1 MKKDFKQLSSLMIV
15 FGIIFAAYICRAL
28 AMSSTDKSILSLVR
42 AGLYMLLFAL
52 WGYSIDRRI
61 IQPQVRHCMRLTAL
75 LMLLWLLFRTLK
87 YEIVATDTASRYLWY
102 LYYLPMLFIPLLGV
116 YIALS
121 FGKSEDFRLS
131 AKHGLLAIIPTVLFL
146 LIITNDLHQFVFA
159 FKGGVPV
166 SPSNN
171 SYVHKPLYYIC
182 IVWMAICML
191 FSLIN
196 MLKKSNIPGGKKRL
210 MPFIM
215 TCVMGIYM
223 LLYMSGL
230 QAIRHWIGD
239 MNVTFCLLYAAVYE
253 SCIRCRM
260 IQSNTGYVE
269 LFKAS
274 TLAACIADKNGNIV
288 LRSHTAPK
296 DIECPMNS
304 EKIIYQNGIR
314 VSRAPISGGYVVW
327 QDNVR
332 RLTELNAKLNENKA
346 EMKSNK
352 KKLEEAYRVQKKLH
366 ELAEKNEIYN
376 ELEEKYGR
384 QTAQIW
390 KLLEQ
395 SKQADS
401 AEINQ
406 NLKKIALLGTYIKRS
421 ANLYFLC
428 SEYELLPQQEIRLTV
443 DEAVRALTTCGTECG
458 VIYRTAEPML
468 ATEVMRL
475 FDIIKAVAETA
486 IEDFQSLFISV
497 SDNEMVLSAET
508 TADLSCLELPQTE
521 ICHEDGIWLVR
532 TQIRRV
538 AQCED

>member
-1 MKKDFKQLSSLMIV
+1 MKKDIKQLSSLMIV

-28 AMSSTDKSILSLVR
+28 AMNSTDKSILSIVR

-52 WGYSIDRRI
+52 WGYSIDKRI
-61 IQPQVRHCMRLTAL
+61 TQPQVRHCLRLTAL

-131 AKHGLLAIIPTVLFL
+131 AKHGLLAIIPTVLFF
-146 LIITNDLHQFVFA
+146 LIITNDLHQLVFA

-171 SYVHKPLYYIC
+171 SYVHKSLYYIC

-196 MLKKSNIPGGKKRL
+196 MLKKS
-210 MPFIM
+210 
-215 TCVMGIYM
+215 
-223 LLYMSGL
+223 S
-230 QAIRHWIGD
+230 
-239 MNVTFCLLYAAVYE
+239 
-253 SCIRCRM
+253 IRCRM
-260 IQSNTGYVE
+260 IQSNTGYIE

-304 EKIIYQNGIR
+304 DKIICQNGIR
-314 VSRAPISGGYVVW
+314 VSRAPINGGYVVW

-346 EMKSNK
+346 EMKNNK
-352 KKLEEAYRVQKKLH
+352 KKLEEAYCVQKNLH

-395 SKQADS
+395 SKRADS
-401 AEINQ
+401 AGARQ

-421 ANLYFLC
+421 ANLHFLC

-468 ATEVMRL
+468 ATEIMRL

-508 TADLSCLELPQTE
+508 TADLSCLELPHTE

-532 TQIRRV
+532 THIRRA

>member
-1 MKKDFKQLSSLMIV
+1 MKKDFKQLNSLLV
-15 FGIIFAAYICRAL
+15 VLGIIAAAYICRTL
-28 AMSSTDKSILSLVR
+28 AMDSTDRSILSLVR

-52 WGYSIDRRI
+52 WGYSIDKRI
-61 IQPQVRHCMRLTAL
+61 IQPQVRHCLRLTAL

-87 YEIVATDTASRYLWY
+87 YEFIATDTASRYLWY
-102 LYYLPMLFIPLLGV
+102 LYYLPMLFIPLFGV

-146 LIITNDLHQFVFA
+146 LIITNDFHQLAFA

-171 SYVHKPLYYIC
+171 SYVRKSLYYIC
-182 IVWMAICML
+182 IGWMAICML
-191 FSLIN
+191 FALFN
-196 MLKKSNIPGGKKRL
+196 MLKKSSIPGGKKRP

-215 TCVMGIYM
+215 ACIMGIYM

-230 QAIRHWIGD
+230 QVIRHWIGD

-260 IQSNTGYVE
+260 IQSNTGYIE
-269 LFKAS
+269 LFQAS
-274 TLAACIADKNGNIV
+274 TLAACIADRNGNIV
-288 LRSHTAPK
+288 LRSRTAQK
-296 DIECPMNS
+296 DIKCPMSN
-304 EKIIYQNGIR
+304 EKIICQNGIR
-314 VSRAPISGGYVVW
+314 ISRAPISGGYVVW

-332 RLTELNAKLNENKA
+332 RLTELNAKLNENQV
-346 EMKSNK
+346 EIKSNK

-366 ELAEKNEIYN
+366 ELTEKNEIYN
-376 ELEEKYGR
+376 ELEEKYGN

-395 SKQADS
+395 SKHATPE
-401 AEINQ
+401 EIRQ

-421 ANLYFLC
+421 ANLHFL
-428 SEYELLPQQEIRLTV
+428 SREHKLLPQQEIRLTV

-475 FDIIKAVAETA
+475 FDVIKAVAEAA

-497 SDNEMVLSAET
+497 SDNEMVLSAES

-521 ICHEDGIWLVR
+521 ICHDDGIWLVR
-532 TQIRRV
+532 TQIRRA
-538 AQCED
+538 AQCEN